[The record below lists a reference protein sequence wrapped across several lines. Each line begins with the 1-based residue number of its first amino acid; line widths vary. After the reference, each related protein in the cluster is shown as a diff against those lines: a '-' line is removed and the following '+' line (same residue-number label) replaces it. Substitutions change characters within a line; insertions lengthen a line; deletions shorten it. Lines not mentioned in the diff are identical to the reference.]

1 MPKMPKYH
9 RNDASSYFLSHKM
22 AINCKKVLK
31 DVVKKKHV
39 VSKHLNR
46 KKKKTFL
53 KIENDDK
60 HF

>member
-1 MPKMPKYH
+1 MPKYH